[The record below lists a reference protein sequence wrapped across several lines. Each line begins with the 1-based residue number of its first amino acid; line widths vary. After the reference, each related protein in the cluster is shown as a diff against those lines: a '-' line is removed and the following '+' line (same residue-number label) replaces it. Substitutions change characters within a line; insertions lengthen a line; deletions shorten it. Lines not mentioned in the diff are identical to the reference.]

1 MGEVVN
7 LRMIRKRRQRA
18 EKEQLAA
25 ENRQKHGRSRAERD
39 RQRMVEEQTS
49 RALDLHR
56 REKPDASGNDTGAG
70 S

>member
-7 LRMIRKRRQRA
+7 LRMIRKRKQRM

-25 ENRQKHGRSRAERD
+25 ENRRKHGLLRAERD
-39 RQRMVEEQTS
+39 RQRMVEEQ
-49 RALDLHR
+49 ANHILDLHR
-56 REKPDASGNDTGAG
+56 REKPAADGNDASGG